1 MGPKKVLSSFEPK
14 KKVSSFSNYLNVP
27 RSLSR
32 RKKSSPSLSL
42 SLFRFRNARA
52 PSPKKESKQHNFA
65 GVFGVPLFFF
75 RKKRLS
81 LGGQRT
87 RTRVKCGFES
97 EEKERSEMC
106 IIKSTREREFF
117 FCLSRE
123 SSCKNQRKLLKT
135 SKTLNT

>member
-75 RKKRLS
+75 RKKKTLS
-81 LGGQRT
+81 GPKKT
-87 RTRVKCGFES
+87 DRVLKAKRKRDLKC
-97 EEKERSEMC
+97 
-106 IIKSTREREFF
+106 IQSTREFFF

-123 SSCKNQRKLLKT
+123 SSCTQKKT

>member
-65 GVFGVPLFFF
+65 GGEVFLFFF
-75 RKKRLS
+75 SEEDS
-81 LGGQRT
+81 LFWAKEDRP
-87 RTRVKCGFES
+87 RFES
-97 EEKERSEMC
+97 EEKERSEMY
-106 IIKSTREREFF
+106 KVDERVFFLFVERERARAHHPVPKE
-117 FCLSRE
+117 
-123 SSCKNQRKLLKT
+123 KNF
-135 SKTLNT
+135 

>member
-75 RKKRLS
+75 GRRDS
-81 LGGQRT
+81 LWAA
-87 RTRVKCGFES
+87 
-97 EEKERSEMC
+97 KEQ
-106 IIKSTREREFF
+106 ERA
-117 FCLSRE
+117 
-123 SSCKNQRKLLKT
+123 
-135 SKTLNT
+135 